1 MYHFIKIDLMKEINV
16 FSFADLA
23 EEADQDVYE
32 VSDDPLRQHANIV
45 FSSDKEFV
53 KKYKFTYKLEPKMKI
68 KHKKVLSKIVKKT
81 EYELKDLIVDLLNG
95 DVFADIA
102 VFNKLSYKE
111 LLQLLAAVIA
121 YDAQNEFNKKE
132 LIVMFDDDGWNDFA
146 SYSITH
152 IVDQHLLRL
161 SVPNMLSLPNFSAFA
176 QKLKGYR

>member
-1 MYHFIKIDLMKEINV
+1 MYHFLKIDLTKEINV

-23 EEADQDVYE
+23 QEAEEGVYE
-32 VSDDPLRQHANIV
+32 FSDDPLREHADII

-53 KKYKFTYKLEPKMKI
+53 KKYKFTYRLKPKMKI
-68 KHKKVLSKIVKKT
+68 KHKKVLGKIVEKT
-81 EYELKDLIVDLLNG
+81 DYGLKDLIVGLLNG

-111 LLQLLAAVIA
+111 LLQLLATVIA

-132 LIVMFDDDGWNDFA
+132 LIVMFDDEGWNDFA

-152 IVDQHLLRL
+152 IIDQHMLRL
-161 SVPNMLSLPNFSAFA
+161 PVPNMLSLPNFAAFA

>member
-1 MYHFIKIDLMKEINV
+1 MYHFIKIDLTKEIEF

-23 EEADQDVYE
+23 EEADEDVYE
-32 VSDDPLRQHANIV
+32 LSDDPVRHHADIV
-45 FSSDKEFV
+45 FSSDKNFV
-53 KKYKFTYKLEPKMKI
+53 RKYKFTYRLEPKIKI
-68 KHKKVLSKIVKKT
+68 KHKKVLSKIVEKT
-81 EYELKDLIVDLLNG
+81 GYECEELIVGLLNG
-95 DVFADIA
+95 DAFADIA

-132 LIVMFDDDGWNDFA
+132 LIVMFDDAGWNDFA

-152 IVDQHLLRL
+152 IVDQHLLGL
-161 SVPNMLSLPNFSAFA
+161 PVPNMLSLANFSAFA